1 MEELKYVIE
10 DSTIAELLGVQNFS
24 TDEAAILELVKNAY
38 DANALNLKITFENDI
53 LRFEDNGIGMNAS
66 DIKEHWMHIGK
77 SSKEYEIID
86 ENNKKRIQAGSKGVG
101 RFALSR
107 LGYSVCLRSKRL
119 DSVGV
124 IWKTDWN
131 TSILDESN
139 DIQDKGTDITIIGL
153 REKWNRKR
161 IENLNKYLET
171 TYHDTSMEIRIV
183 SDNYDKIVE
192 EHFPKAEVG
201 INCRSNIVLKYAN
214 GMLVTT
220 VESDE
225 FENEALKYCEGID
238 IKKYEKKTD
247 IVNELKG
254 DTITELLDDDIK
266 ALVNNIGEFS
276 ANLYFNIVSSK
287 EEKEKFLY
295 KYLKTQEIIESGVI
309 LYRNAFSISSYEGK
323 KDWLGLGKRSRK
335 SPAAAS
341 HPTGAWRV
349 RENQMAGYVMID
361 KKKNVLLQDMA
372 NRQGLDEN
380 IYYQLFV
387 EIILIGIKEFERY
400 RQNIVRKINVK
411 NQVEEQKATPISDR
425 VLSKPTSVSGLT
437 KEEAKQLA
445 TEIKSYKKEGR
456 QYQKDKEEVE
466 ARYKYDIR
474 ILNVLATT
482 GLKASSIAHEMK
494 NDRNTIYDNYS
505 NIVDALKEYG
515 MWEELNSFEKTRK
528 SYKNVPYLLESND
541 LVGRKLITFMDTMLE
556 EIEKKQFEA
565 RYQSIADI
573 LAIIKK
579 AWERDYAWLSVEIIM
594 DEDIVYQVSEDILQV
609 VFDNL
614 ILNSVQQNENTQKL
628 IITISVK
635 EMNGFLKIKYC
646 DNGKGLDDKYKT
658 DSMKILEVHETTRTN
673 GHGLGMWIVNN
684 TCIMSGGDVQKI
696 GGEKGFEI
704 EFTIGGKNNGNFK
717 NSIYR

>member
-38 DANALNLKITFENDI
+38 DANALSLQITFQDDE
-53 LRFEDNGIGMNAS
+53 LRFKDNGIGMNAD

-77 SSKEYEIID
+77 SSKDYEIVD

-107 LGYSVCLRSKRL
+107 LGHNVCMKSKRI
-119 DSVGV
+119 DSAGV

-131 TSILDESN
+131 TSVLDEN
-139 DIQDKGTDITIIGL
+139 TDICDKGTDITIIGL
-153 REKWNRKR
+153 REKWNKKR
-161 IENLNKYLET
+161 IDNLRKYLER
-171 TYHDTSMEIRIV
+171 TYHDTSMEIRII
-183 SDNYDKIVE
+183 SDGYDKIVSD
-192 EHFPKAEVG
+192 HFPEAKVG
-201 INCRSNIVLKYAN
+201 INCRSNIILKYSQ
-214 GMLVTT
+214 GILTTT
-220 VESDE
+220 VNSDE
-225 FENEALKYCEGID
+225 FENDAVKYCSGID
-238 IKKYEKKTD
+238 IKKYVKKTD
-247 IVNELKG
+247 IVKELKG
-254 DTITELLDDDIK
+254 YQITELLDEDMKSVINK
-266 ALVNNIGEFS
+266 IGEFS
-276 ANLYFNIVSSK
+276 ANFYFNITSTND
-287 EEKEKFLY
+287 EKDRFMY
-295 KYLKTQEIIESGVI
+295 KYLNTQESIESGII

-349 RENQMAGYVMID
+349 RENQMAGYVLID
-361 KKKNVLLQDMA
+361 KKKNAVLQDMA

-400 RQNIVRKINVK
+400 RQSIVRKINVK
-411 NQVEEQKATPISDR
+411 NQTEEQRATPISDR
-425 VLSKPTSVSGLT
+425 VISKPTSVSGLT

-445 TEIKSYKKEGR
+445 TEIKGYKKEGK
-456 QYQKDKEEVE
+456 QYQKDKEAVE
-466 ARYKYDIR
+466 ARYKYDVR

-494 NDRNTIYDNYS
+494 NDRNAIYDNYN

-515 MWEELNSFEKTRK
+515 MWEELNSVENTRK
-528 SYKNVPYLLESND
+528 SYKNVPYLLKSND
-541 LVGRKLITFMDTMLE
+541 VVGKKLITFMDTMLE
-556 EIEKKQFEA
+556 EIEKKQFEP

-573 LAIIKK
+573 LFAIKNV
-579 AWERDYAWLSVEIIM
+579 WERDYAWLNIQIIM
-594 DEDIVYQVSEDILQV
+594 EEDIVYQISEDILQV

-628 IITISVK
+628 IVTIVAT
-635 EMNGFLKIKYC
+635 ETNGFLKIKYS
-646 DNGKGLDDKYKT
+646 DSGKGLDDKYKS
-658 DSMKILEVHETTRTN
+658 DPMKILEVHETTRTN

-684 TCIMSGGDVQKI
+684 TCTMSGGEIQKI
-696 GGEKGFEI
+696 GGEEGFNI
-704 EFTIGGKNNGNFK
+704 EFTIGGKM
-717 NSIYR
+717 